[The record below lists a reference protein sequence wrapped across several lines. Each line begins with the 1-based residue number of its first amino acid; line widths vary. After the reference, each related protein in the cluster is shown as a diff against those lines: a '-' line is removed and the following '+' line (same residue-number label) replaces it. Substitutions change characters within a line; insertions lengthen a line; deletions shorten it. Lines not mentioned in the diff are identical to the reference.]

1 MSVSPAIEPPQ
12 LAPERQYM
20 SVRQVAAYLQ
30 LNEKKVYALLK
41 EGKIP
46 GTKITG
52 KWLFPREL
60 IDRWLLDA
68 SHSGVMTDRLI
79 VTGSDDPLLFRSII
93 DQAHR
98 CRARALLTYSPTGT
112 RLGLE
117 LLQAH
122 RADAC
127 ALHWGPDTES
137 HLRHPALLTQY
148 PQHRNWVLIRLF
160 RRRQGIL
167 LSPALALAEAP
178 LQDIL
183 EQAQRHA
190 LQWTLRQPGAGSQRF
205 LIDALQTLNIDI
217 NTLSKA
223 ETARTEREAAATI
236 SMGLADLAPGC
247 EAAASEFGLAFS
259 PLGWEAFDLVLP
271 REIYFR
277 KMFQDLLAQ
286 LRQAST
292 QQLAST
298 LQGYDM
304 DCCGKLI
311 WSGQ

>member
-1 MSVSPAIEPPQ
+1 MNASPAIEPHQ
-12 LAPERQYM
+12 LAPESQYM

-41 EGKIP
+41 EGMIP
-46 GTKITG
+46 GTKVTG

-60 IDRWLLDA
+60 IDRWLLDS

-79 VTGSDDPLLFRSII
+79 ITGSDDPLLFRAIV

-98 CRARALLTYSPTGT
+98 SRAHALLTYSPTGT

-148 PQHRNWVLIRLF
+148 PQHRNWVLIRLY

-167 LSPALALAEAP
+167 LAPALGLADAP

-183 EQAQRHA
+183 DHAQRNA
-190 LQWTLRQPGAGSQRF
+190 LRWTLRQPGAGSQRF
-205 LIDALQTLNIDI
+205 LIDALQALNVEIGTLQR
-217 NTLSKA
+217 A
-223 ETARTEREAAATI
+223 ETATTEREAAASI

-247 EAAASEFGLAFS
+247 EAAAIEFGLEFS

-271 REIYFR
+271 RPIYFR
-277 KMFQDLLAQ
+277 SMFQDMLGQ
-286 LRQAST
+286 LGQKTAR
-292 QQLAST
+292 QLAST
-298 LQGYDM
+298 LRGYDL
-304 DCCGKLI
+304 DCCGALI